1 MDPFANSMNFK
12 ENIYKILRIPE
23 KRVGNYNQ
31 ILTLSK
37 LLLLYAMIFAASLFL
52 LIFFILA
59 LFYRSPQFSIA
70 VGIALFISV
79 STFIYLRQTMN
90 YNIASWILLI
100 TLSIHLQY
108 LLYSGGLMG
117 NGYLWTLLFPLG
129 TLFFF
134 GIRKGIAISMV
145 FFILT
150 VISVY
155 TISDYSDAAFIF
167 KIRYFSM
174 YLIIMIFSFSY
185 EYSKIFLNK
194 KLLETNWH
202 LKFHINELEKKD
214 KELTKAIDEAKTAEK
229 LKSEFLAQMSH
240 EIRTPINTI
249 LNYTSLIQGEF
260 EGKIPEEME
269 GCFESINSA
278 SKRLIRTIDLILN
291 LSSVESGAFSLNMEP
306 TKLST
311 EIISPV
317 VDEFKPHATEK
328 GLEIKWENSFTNE
341 PDVKID
347 RYTFTQAFSN
357 LVHNAIKYTE
367 KGKIV
372 IRYFEENI
380 APVLEISDT
389 GIGMSDEFMPKLFS
403 KFSQESHGYARK
415 HEGSGLGLALVKKY
429 CEINNVDIS
438 VTSKTGKGTTFRI
451 IFPEIE
457 QIV

>member
-1 MDPFANSMNFK
+1 MVIS
-12 ENIYKILRIPE
+12 
-23 KRVGNYNQ
+23 
-31 ILTLSK
+31 
-37 LLLLYAMIFAASLFL
+37 
-52 LIFFILA
+52 LIFLA
-59 LFYRSPQFSIA
+59 VLI
-70 VGIALFISV
+70 V
-79 STFIYLRQTMN
+79 SLYTVSYYSDNSFVFKLRF
-90 YNIASWILLI
+90 
-100 TLSIHLQY
+100 LSMYI
-108 LLYSGGLMG
+108 
-117 NGYLWTLLFPLG
+117 
-129 TLFFF
+129 
-134 GIRKGIAISMV
+134 IIMV
-145 FFILT
+145 F
-150 VISVY
+150 
-155 TISDYSDAAFIF
+155 A
-167 KIRYFSM
+167 
-174 YLIIMIFSFSY
+174 FSY
-185 EYSKIFLNK
+185 EYSKNLLNK

-202 LKFHINELEKKD
+202 LQIHIHELEKKD
-214 KELTKAIDEAKTAEK
+214 TALNRAIEEAKTAEK

-260 EGKIPEEME
+260 EEKIPEEME

-291 LSSVESGAFSLNMEP
+291 LSSAESGAFSLNMEP

-317 VDEFKPHATEK
+317 VDEFKPHANEK

-347 RYTFTQAFSN
+347 RYTFTQALSN

-372 IRYFEENI
+372 IRYFGGDK

-389 GIGMSDEFMPKLFS
+389 GIGMSEEFIPKLFS